1 MPDPLSPKAAS
12 AAGFNHFIQQSS
24 GPVYALSCLLL
35 EKGARADQAATAT
48 FVALHPLWLKG
59 SLLGDGAAAA
69 AYRECIRQCAVLAR
83 DRSRC
88 ASALLNW
95 DDHVASALWYGIQL
109 PLPDISQIL
118 ECSIPEL
125 KARLRGIR
133 EQMAAAHSA
142 LPAVHRPSA
151 G

>member
-1 MPDPLSPKAAS
+1 MPDPLSPTAAA
-12 AAGFNHFIQQSS
+12 AAGFNHYTRQYSS
-24 GPVYALSCLLL
+24 PVYALSCLLL
-35 EKGARADQAATAT
+35 EKGARAEQATTAT
-48 FVALHPLWLKG
+48 FVALHPLWLKS
-59 SLLGDGAAAA
+59 SLSGDSAAAA

-83 DRSRC
+83 DHSRC
-88 ASALLNW
+88 AATLLNW

-118 ECSIPEL
+118 DCSILEL